1 MNKLN
6 PKFMRNH
13 FKLQLSKRH
22 VWEKYKM
29 NLIITEFNLFFMGR
43 RVSKFLVQNLGTVAQ
58 KKFFETVWNS
68 FINCEFYKKM

>member
-1 MNKLN
+1 
-6 PKFMRNH
+6 MRNN

-43 RVSKFLVQNLGTVAQ
+43 RVSKFLVQNLGTVA
-58 KKFFETVWNS
+58 
-68 FINCEFYKKM
+68 